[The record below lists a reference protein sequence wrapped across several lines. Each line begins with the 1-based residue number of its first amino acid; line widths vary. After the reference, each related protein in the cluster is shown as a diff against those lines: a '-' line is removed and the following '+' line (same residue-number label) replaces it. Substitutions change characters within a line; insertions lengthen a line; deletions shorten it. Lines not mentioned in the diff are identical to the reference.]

1 MARDWLKKQR
11 EVKRLKQDD
20 IASKLGVSR
29 AYYSRIENGERQK
42 DMSVAMAEK
51 LAEALD
57 VPLTVILDNERK
69 GDETDAW

>member
-1 MARDWLKKQR
+1 MRGWLKELRVEKNLSQQNVA
-11 EVKRLKQDD
+11 EQ
-20 IASKLGVSR
+20 LGIR
-29 AYYSRIENGERQK
+29 QQYYCMIENGERQK

-69 GDETDAW
+69 G